1 MVEGD
6 EELRGDC
13 VSNGHRVRKEATK
26 IRGETG

>member
-13 VSNGHRVRKEATK
+13 VSNGQHVRREAKK